1 MYFDFFGKE
10 YVLPI
15 NHNES
20 VNIDL
25 PNLKSNTKKYT
36 NNKNKLLHLLD
47 LENVIDVNMIH
58 YMKSGEPI
66 DFEECE
72 TNAHSFL
79 NMKYY
84 KKTDVNTVIPILK
97 HVDRCRRYTKI
108 LKDII
113 EKSGDYVNMSYNDEV
128 IKNFVSMPF
137 TITAQTDRMG
147 LRLEGEPLL
156 SNISHDI
163 LSEGILPGSIQ
174 VPSNGKPIV
183 LMRDN
188 KRIRKDLKK

>member
-1 MYFDFFGKE
+1 MLNKFTELLNDPYADK
-10 YVLPI
+10 I
-15 NHNES
+15 Q
-20 VNIDL
+20 IDTADYML
-25 PNLKSNTKKYT
+25 DK
-36 NNKNKLLHLLD
+36 NKNKLLHLLD

-113 EKSGDYVNMSYNDEV
+113 EKRSDYFKV
-128 IKNFVSMPF
+128 INRKN
-137 TITAQTDRMG
+137 
-147 LRLEGEPLL
+147 
-156 SNISHDI
+156 
-163 LSEGILPGSIQ
+163 
-174 VPSNGKPIV
+174 
-183 LMRDN
+183 
-188 KRIRKDLKK
+188 KKYYQIKYI